1 MTHTPYKEPS
11 GSRMMSLYD
20 QFMKPK
26 NGNPNSKL
34 KMKQPDTSIE
44 TVGFNNW
51 FKTK

>member
-1 MTHTPYKEPS
+1 
-11 GSRMMSLYD
+11 MSLYD